1 MSDFDF
7 ASELLGSKRKREDEV
22 TPTEQVDFAS
32 QLISDRRALTPEVGG
47 GRFPGLQETLTAIS
61 SPQMGADVGTA
72 FVGGIPTDKQA
83 AIKFFAKKRGL
94 PTSRYRVV
102 DGEIAYQ
109 ADDGKFYKEIAGPAA
124 TAAYYAPDVLEAAPG
139 LIAGTATAPLMLGG
153 PLGMATSVGITGG
166 TDAMSNLLRQLVS
179 KQVSGQQV
187 SPGQVALSGAI
198 GGVAQSVP
206 GVAKVVNERNLVR
219 DIATINRPEA
229 LALIRKANQQGVFL
243 TPAEITDLSSLLAQQ
258 KVAGNLPSSTK
269 TMQTMYKDRE
279 VKQIR
284 PAVENFL
291 ASISPVSDVA
301 EAGAKGQKALT
312 QAKTMIEEE
321 IDAITEPIYR
331 DAFAQSVPVDVSPV
345 VSKIDEY
352 LKTAKGSQEKTL
364 LRIKELLYTDK
375 PRLNEAGD
383 VVMQKALDDRLP
395 ALQNAKF
402 AIDSMFKEDSFTSMD
417 KKIKGQL
424 TNLQQQLVEQM
435 GKENPAYIKANKA
448 FADASKPLDR
458 FSQSKAG
465 LSLTAVSPDNL
476 NQFAKRL
483 FESNSVPAIRYAKE
497 QIQKADP
504 DAWDAVTRAYMQD
517 VWTNAKTP
525 AKNQRGMKLD
535 TGNSWQNMLLGDENT
550 RAAIRAALSPQ
561 QYGALTDLAS
571 VLEAS
576 ARVQKLGSDTAFNTE
591 ILKQWKQQAKGD
603 PVAMAAIG
611 AGTLLQ
617 PQNWGKMVADW
628 AVERR
633 FANDADKIAQIIT
646 SPDGINRLKELRQM
660 SPTSAQRWALTA
672 QLLSRYGI
680 IEQKD

>member
-1 MSDFDF
+1 MSEINF
-7 ASELLGSKRKREDEV
+7 ADELLGGKRKQDQEA
-22 TPTEQVDFAS
+22 PTANVDFAS
-32 QLISDRRALTPEVGG
+32 QLLSGNRALTPEVGSG
-47 GRFPGLQETLTAIS
+47 QFPGLQEALTAIS
-61 SPQMGADVGTA
+61 SPQMGANVPTA
-72 FVGGIPTDKQA
+72 FMGGIPTDKQA
-83 AIKFFAKKRGL
+83 AIKFFAEKRGL

-124 TAAYYAPDVLEAAPG
+124 TAAYYTPDVLEAIPG
-139 LIAGTATAPLMLGG
+139 VVVGTSTAPLMVTG
-153 PLGMATSVGITGG
+153 PLGATVSVGATGA
-166 TDAMSNLLRQLVS
+166 TDALSNLIRQIAGREI
-179 KQVSGQQV
+179 SGQEV

-198 GGVAQSVP
+198 GGGVQSIP
-206 GVAKVVNERNLVR
+206 GVAKVVTERNLVR

-229 LALIRKANQQGVFL
+229 LALIRKANQQGIFL
-243 TPAEITDLSSLLAQQ
+243 TPAEITDLSSLLSQQ

-279 VKQIR
+279 IKQIR
-284 PAVENFL
+284 PAVDKFL

-301 EAGAKGQKALT
+301 EAGAKGQNALLE
-312 QAKTMIEEE
+312 AKTMLEAERT
-321 IDAITEPIYR
+321 AVTEPIYR
-331 DAFAQSVPVDVSPV
+331 EAFAQSVPVDVAPV
-345 VSKIDEY
+345 VGKIDDY
-352 LKTAKGSQEKTL
+352 IKTAKGSQRSML
-364 LRIKELLYTDK
+364 LKMKELLYTDK

-383 VVMQKALDDRLP
+383 VVMEKALDDRLP

-402 AIDSMFKEDSFTSMD
+402 EIDKMFREETFSSMD
-417 KKIKGQL
+417 KKIQAQL
-424 TNLQQQLVEQM
+424 TDLQKQLVEQM
-435 GKENPAYIKANKA
+435 GKENPAYIEANEA
-448 FADASKPLDR
+448 FAEASKPLEQ
-458 FSQSKAG
+458 FAQSKAG
-465 LSLTAVSPDNL
+465 LSLSGISTDNL
-476 NQFAKRL
+476 NQFSKRL
-483 FESNSVPAIRYAKE
+483 FESNSVPAIRYAKQ

-504 DAWDAVTRAYMQD
+504 EAWDAVTRAYMQD

-550 RAAIRAALSPQ
+550 QAAIRAALSPQ
-561 QYGALTDLAS
+561 QFQALTDLAS

-591 ILKQWKQQAKGD
+591 IIKQWKQQAKGD
-603 PVAMAAIG
+603 PIAMAAGG

-617 PQNWGKMVADW
+617 PQNWGKMISDW

>member
-7 ASELLGSKRKREDEV
+7 ASELLGSKRKREDEAA
-22 TPTEQVDFAS
+22 PTEQVDFAS
-32 QLISDRRALTPEVGG
+32 QLISGRRALTPEVGG
-47 GRFPGLQETLTAIS
+47 GRFPGLQEAITAIS

-83 AIKFFAKKRGL
+83 AIKFFAEKRGL

-109 ADDGKFYKEIAGPAA
+109 ADDGKFYKEIAGPSA
-124 TAAYYAPDVLEAAPG
+124 TAAYYAPDVMEAAPG

-179 KQVSGQQV
+179 QQVSGQQV

-206 GVAKVVNERNLVR
+206 GIARVATERNLVR
-219 DIATINRPEA
+219 DIATMNRPEA
-229 LALIRKANQQGVFL
+229 LALINKANRQGVFL
-243 TPAEITDLSSLLAQQ
+243 TPAEITNLSSLMGQQ
-258 KVAGNLPSSTK
+258 KVVSNLPASTK
-269 TMQTMYKDRE
+269 TMQTMYQNRE
-279 VKQIR
+279 VNQIR
-284 PAVENFL
+284 PAVDNFL
-291 ASISPVSDVA
+291 ANISPVSDVA
-301 EAGAKGQKALT
+301 EAGAQGQRALLD
-312 QAKTMIEEE
+312 AKTMLETERT
-321 IDAITEPIYR
+321 AVTEPIYR

-345 VSKIDEY
+345 IGKIDDY
-352 LKTAKGSQEKTL
+352 IKTAKGSQRSML
-364 LRIKELLYTDK
+364 LKMKDLLYTDK

-383 VVMQKALDDRLP
+383 VVMEKALDDRLP

-402 AIDSMFKEDSFTSMD
+402 EIDKMFRDETFGSMD
-417 KKIKGQL
+417 KKIQAQL
-424 TNLQQQLVEQM
+424 TSLQQELVEQM
-435 GKENPAYIKANKA
+435 GKENPAYIEANKA
-448 FADASKPLDR
+448 FAEASKPLDQ
-458 FSQSKAG
+458 FAQSKAG
-465 LSLTAVSPDNL
+465 LSLSGISTDNL
-476 NQFAKRL
+476 NQFSKRL
-483 FESNSVPAIRYAKE
+483 FESNSVPAIRYAKD
-497 QIQKADP
+497 QIQKANP

-561 QYGALTDLAS
+561 QYTALTDLAS

-576 ARVQKLGSDTAFNTE
+576 ARVQKLGSDTAFNQE
-591 ILKQWKQQAKGD
+591 IIKQMKQQAKGD
-603 PVAMAAIG
+603 PVAMAAG
-611 AGTLLQ
+611 GVGTLLQ
-617 PQNWGKMVADW
+617 PQNWGKMVSDW

>member
-1 MSDFDF
+1 MSEFDF

-22 TPTEQVDFAS
+22 APTENVDFAS
-32 QLISDRRALTPEVGG
+32 QLISGRRALTPEVGG
-47 GRFPGLQETLTAIS
+47 GRFPGLQEALTAIS
-61 SPQMGADVGTA
+61 SPQMGADVPTA

-83 AIKFFAKKRGL
+83 AIKFFAEKRGL

-124 TAAYYAPDVLEAAPG
+124 TAAYYAPDVLELAPG
-139 LIAGTATAPLMLGG
+139 AVTGAVTSPLLLGG
-153 PLGMATSVGITGG
+153 PAGAAASIGLTGG
-166 TDAMSNLLRQLVS
+166 VDAMSNLLRQLVS
-179 KQVSGQQV
+179 QQVSGQQV

-206 GVAKVVNERNLVR
+206 GIAKVVNERNLVR
-219 DIATINRPEA
+219 DIATMNRPEA
-229 LALIRKANQQGVFL
+229 LALINKANRQGVFL
-243 TPAEITDLSSLLAQQ
+243 TPAEITNLSSLMGQQ
-258 KVAGNLPSSTK
+258 KVVSNLPASTK
-269 TMQTMYKDRE
+269 TMQTMYQDRE

-284 PAVENFL
+284 PAVDNFL
-291 ASISPVSDVA
+291 ANISPVSDVA
-301 EAGAKGQKALT
+301 EAGAQGQRALLD
-312 QAKTMIEEE
+312 AKTMLETERT
-321 IDAITEPIYR
+321 AITEPIYR

-345 VSKIDEY
+345 VGKIDDY
-352 LKTAKGSQEKTL
+352 IKTAKGSQRSML
-364 LRIKELLYTDK
+364 LKMKDLLYTDK

-383 VVMQKALDDRLP
+383 VVMEKALDDRLP

-402 AIDSMFKEDSFTSMD
+402 EIDKMFRDETFGSMD
-417 KKIKGQL
+417 KKIQAQL
-424 TNLQQQLVEQM
+424 TSLQQELVEQM
-435 GKENPAYIKANKA
+435 GKENPAYIEANKA
-448 FADASKPLDR
+448 FADASKPLDV
-458 FSQSKAG
+458 FNQSKAG
-465 LSLTAVSPDNL
+465 LSLSGISTDNL
-476 NQFAKRL
+476 NQFSKRL
-483 FESNSVPAIRYAKE
+483 FESNSIPAIRYAKD
-497 QIQKADP
+497 QIQKANP

-561 QYGALTDLAS
+561 QYTALTDLAS

-576 ARVQKLGSDTAFNTE
+576 ARVQKLGSDTAFNQE
-591 ILKQWKQQAKGD
+591 IIKQMKQQAKGD
-603 PVAMAAIG
+603 PVAMAAGG
-611 AGTLLQ
+611 AGVLLQ
-617 PQNWGKMVADW
+617 PQNWGKMVSDW

-633 FANDADKIAQIIT
+633 FANDAEKIAQIIT